1 MTHYFSINLR
11 LSNSQL
17 DELKLATKTLD
28 KSPIKM
34 LKKLILKIS
43 EYMVGYTNNETNFLH
58 ELLLIND
65 KS

>member
-1 MTHYFSINLR
+1 
-11 LSNSQL
+11 
-17 DELKLATKTLD
+17 
-28 KSPIKM
+28 M

>member
-43 EYMVGYTNNETNFLH
+43 EYMVGYTNSETNFLH
-58 ELLLIND
+58 ELLFINR
-65 KS
+65 

>member
-1 MTHYFSINLR
+1 MTHYFNINLR

-17 DELKLATKTLD
+17 DELKLATKALD

-58 ELLLIND
+58 ELLFINR
-65 KS
+65 